1 MIDKYFKYPVW
12 WDLCISFAVIAIL
25 SLFLK
30 VELLAIPTKDKV
42 FSVSGDIPPISF
54 TAAGFIITLLAIL
67 ITFKSN
73 TTASKKDYS
82 ESNSVFELFFVSD
95 LYTETVKQFKKCI
108 KSLIVVAL
116 SGYLLKLIN
125 SWKEVEV
132 LFFYSVAGVLIISL
146 TLWRCLLILNKI
158 LNLQGQ
164 E

>member
-1 MIDKYFKYPVW
+1 MIDKYFKHPVW
-12 WDLCISFAVIAIL
+12 WDLCVSFVVLAVLMLCLKIDFIAL
-25 SLFLK
+25 PEKSRVL
-30 VELLAIPTKDKV
+30 
-42 FSVSGDIPPISF
+42 SVSGDIPPISF

-67 ITFKSN
+67 ITFKIN
-73 TTASKKDYS
+73 TTASKKNYS

-95 LYTETVKQFKKCI
+95 LYIETVKQFKKCI

-132 LFFYSVAGVLIISL
+132 LFFYSVAGVIIISL